1 VFYALV
7 VVEDLFGDIQ
17 RHDHQR
23 LALVAALQERVRALQ
38 STTPE
43 ESG

>member
-7 VVEDLFGDIQ
+7 VVEDLLGDVQ
-17 RHDHQR
+17 RHDYQR

-38 STTPE
+38 SKTPE
-43 ESG
+43 KSG